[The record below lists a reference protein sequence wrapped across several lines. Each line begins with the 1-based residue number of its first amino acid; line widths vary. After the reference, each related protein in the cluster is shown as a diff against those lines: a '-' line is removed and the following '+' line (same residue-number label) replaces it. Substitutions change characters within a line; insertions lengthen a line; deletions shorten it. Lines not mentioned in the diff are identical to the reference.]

1 MGKLV
6 SLSIASGAVLGL
18 VALIR
23 GRQRQRLR
31 DVRLWA
37 LTAMEVVELL
47 RQGKVSPAQAIA
59 SQLDRLAAAEPL
71 VNAVPTLCADR
82 ARAAARALARRG
94 HPTHPP
100 PGYLWGLPIVVKDL
114 SAVAGVLWTSGSLA
128 HAGRVAAC
136 TSIEVA
142 RLEARGGIVIGKS
155 NTPEFG
161 AGSNTFNAVFGQTR
175 NPFDTRLSAGGSSG

>member
-59 SQLDRLAAAEPL
+59 SQLDRLAG
-71 VNAVPTLCADR
+71 
-82 ARAAARALARRG
+82 AARLAGADQPFETRR
-94 HPTHPP
+94 
-100 PGYLWGLPIVVKDL
+100 
-114 SAVAGVLWTSGSLA
+114 
-128 HAGRVAAC
+128 R
-136 TSIEVA
+136 
-142 RLEARGGIVIGKS
+142 
-155 NTPEFG
+155 
-161 AGSNTFNAVFGQTR
+161 
-175 NPFDTRLSAGGSSG
+175 